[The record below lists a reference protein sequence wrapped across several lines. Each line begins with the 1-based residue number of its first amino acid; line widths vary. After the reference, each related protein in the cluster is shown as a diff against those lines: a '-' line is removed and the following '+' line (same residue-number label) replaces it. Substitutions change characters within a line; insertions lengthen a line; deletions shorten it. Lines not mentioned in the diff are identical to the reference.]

1 MIKSKLDS
9 VIEDLI
15 KTAGDAV
22 SKDIEL
28 IEKRSEPTIT
38 SVLAQ
43 SLIKV
48 AEALKA
54 AQSDVTVD
62 EVKESIK

>member
-22 SKDIEL
+22 SKDTEL